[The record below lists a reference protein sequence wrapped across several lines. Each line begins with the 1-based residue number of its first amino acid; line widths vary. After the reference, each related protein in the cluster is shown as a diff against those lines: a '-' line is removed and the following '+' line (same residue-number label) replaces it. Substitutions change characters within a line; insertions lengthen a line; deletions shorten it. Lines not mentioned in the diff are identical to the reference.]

1 VKPAD
6 LRRTLGGALLL
17 IAGAG
22 LWVWNATG
30 DTRPALAPG
39 AALVDS
45 AASPEPAPTGLS
57 LTPAPSTV
65 LGRSAA
71 PARHAAVTPH
81 PAAPRHGTAKPAA
94 AKPTAAKLAAAKPA
108 AVMTAVAQQRPAQ
121 RPAPHPRVA
130 AKPRPRRSAGRPI
143 VARRYVQSAM
153 KEQALRSA
161 RGLLA
166 ADGVNPAD
174 TALSATLVGRD
185 TVRVSASQRADPSA
199 PARVIVLK
207 RTASGYTVLDAGT
220 PAPAPAS
227 PEPVAASPTPDPA
240 PRRGPHALFHHRDR
254 APQPPTPVP
263 TFAPAAP

>member
-1 VKPAD
+1 MKPAD
-6 LRRTLGGALLL
+6 LRRSLGGALLL

-57 LTPAPSTV
+57 LTPAPSTAPA
-65 LGRSAA
+65 GSAA
-71 PARHAAVTPH
+71 PAGHAVVAHH
-81 PAAPRHGTAKPAA
+81 PAAQRHGVAKPAA

-108 AVMTAVAQQRPAQ
+108 VVVTAVAQQRPAQ

-130 AKPRPRRSAGRPI
+130 AKPHRSAGRPI
-143 VARRYVQSAM
+143 VARRYVQSAL

-166 ADGVNPAD
+166 ADGLNPAD
-174 TALSATLVGRD
+174 IALSATLVGRD

-227 PEPVAASPTPDPA
+227 PEPLAASSSPDP
-240 PRRGPHALFHHRDR
+240 PRHGPHALFHHRDR
-254 APQPPTPVP
+254 GPQPPTPAP